1 MELLPSLKPTMI
13 LIFMP
18 ALCSAYMVNCS
29 APNQPALLECLS
41 PVFEI
46 SDIWP
51 VEKMTTSTDV
61 SSFFALCE
69 ILGADE
75 KAELLLTYIWLQYSW
90 INEFVSWDPFQWCTE
105 LLHLPRTKLCV
116 PDTVIN
122 EFNSTVDDGLP
133 VRAVSSCN
141 LDVYTFPFDIQNCTY
156 TFNPCLHFAR
166 HIKIFLGRPAEKKAT
181 VSKSVMATMCEWEL
195 LDITSD
201 KTTENDNNSG
211 GLCADEFKFHIRLR
225 CRATMYMVNILLP
238 SCFLITVYLFS
249 FLLLP
254 QSVDR
259 STFKMTLILGHTVFP
274 LIMNDLLPVTGNT
287 IPLIYVFFSICL
299 ALMVASLLEINP
311 ITNLLCGS
319 ADFSPVPHWIRVLT
333 QLLGFLVSMAPMNK
347 KSRASEIDLKTTTAV
362 ENIEDYEEPQEKNGP
377 GVEDGAVQELKK
389 VGKDLQD
396 IHLEVNQGSEEWMQC
411 CSLKVRPSKLL
422 LIFISLLMHAQ
433 YGSTMLNCSNPDT
446 PSTLEALSP
455 IFNLNAIRPVVNI
468 TTVTNVGLFLTV
480 FGIMGVDEKAQL
492 LTTFL
497 WQDVQW
503 ENEFTKWDPE
513 NCGTSRIS
521 IPRTNLWVPDI
532 VINEIMDE
540 NTAPKVPYTYLL
552 SNGIVR
558 DSQPV
563 KAVTSCRLDIYLFP
577 FDIQNC
583 TLTFNSFTLKS
594 KAVQLYLTG
603 TPESMFEYSKSMMAT
618 MGEWELIGIAAKKY
632 TLPSTASDFYDEI
645 HFYISLRRQ
654 PMIYVVNLLLPSCF
668 LITVDLFSFIL
679 PPNDA
684 DRSLF
689 KMTLILGYTVFLLIM
704 NDLLPITE
712 NDLPLINVFLSLCLA
727 MMVGSLLETI
737 VITKFL
743 HSSSH
748 YSRAPR
754 WIRVLVLKILG
765 RLVCLPPKPRDR
777 NDTVI
782 QNPVTQ
788 VTEESKTLEQKGPLS
803 EDKALQELWSLGRV
817 LQAIRLQVE
826 QHLSKSLSTEEWIQI
841 GLIIDR
847 LLFILYIIFI
857 TVSFITIIII
867 WVVSY
872 NAA

>member
-1 MELLPSLKPTMI
+1 
-13 LIFMP
+13 
-18 ALCSAYMVNCS
+18 
-29 APNQPALLECLS
+29 
-41 PVFEI
+41 
-46 SDIWP
+46 
-51 VEKMTTSTDV
+51 
-61 SSFFALCE
+61 
-69 ILGADE
+69 
-75 KAELLLTYIWLQYSW
+75 
-90 INEFVSWDPFQWCTE
+90 
-105 LLHLPRTKLCV
+105 
-116 PDTVIN
+116 
-122 EFNSTVDDGLP
+122 
-133 VRAVSSCN
+133 
-141 LDVYTFPFDIQNCTY
+141 
-156 TFNPCLHFAR
+156 
-166 HIKIFLGRPAEKKAT
+166 
-181 VSKSVMATMCEWEL
+181 
-195 LDITSD
+195 
-201 KTTENDNNSG
+201 
-211 GLCADEFKFHIRLR
+211 
-225 CRATMYMVNILLP
+225 
-238 SCFLITVYLFS
+238 
-249 FLLLP
+249 
-254 QSVDR
+254 
-259 STFKMTLILGHTVFP
+259 
-274 LIMNDLLPVTGNT
+274 
-287 IPLIYVFFSICL
+287 
-299 ALMVASLLEINP
+299 MVASLLEINP

-455 IFNLNAIRPVVNI
+455 IFNLNAIRPV
-468 TTVTNVGLFLTV
+468 
-480 FGIMGVDEKAQL
+480 DEKAQL

-594 KAVQLYLTG
+594 NALQLYLTG
-603 TPESMFEYSKSMMAT
+603 TSEMMFENSKSMMAT
-618 MGEWELIGIAAKKY
+618 KGEWELIGIAAKKY
-632 TLPSTASDFYDEI
+632 TLPSTVSGFYDEI
-645 HFYISLRRQ
+645 RFQISLRRQ
-654 PMIYVVNLLLPSCF
+654 AMLYIVNLLLPSCF
-668 LITVDLFSFIL
+668 LITVDLFSFLL
-679 PPNDA
+679 PPNDV

-704 NDLLPITE
+704 NDLLPVTGNAI
-712 NDLPLINVFLSLCLA
+712 PLINVFLSMCLT

-737 VITKFL
+737 VVTSFL
-743 HSSSH
+743 HGSSN

-754 WIRVLVLKILG
+754 WIRVLFLKILG
-765 RLVCLPPKPRDR
+765 RLVCLPQKPRDR

-788 VTEESKTLEQKGPLS
+788 EMPIYSPVTEESKTLEQKGPLS